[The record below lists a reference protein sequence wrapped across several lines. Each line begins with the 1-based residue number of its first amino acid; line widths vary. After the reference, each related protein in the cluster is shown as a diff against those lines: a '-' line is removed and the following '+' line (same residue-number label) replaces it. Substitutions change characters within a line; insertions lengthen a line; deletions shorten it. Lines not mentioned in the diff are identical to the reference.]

1 MHERMLVVDDNPT
14 NREILQEMFEEDYSL
29 LVAANGA
36 AALKLAARHN
46 PRVVLLDVM
55 LPDLDGNEVCRR
67 LRNMPGMARSKIIM
81 VSAKAMPSECAE
93 GHSAGADA
101 YITKPFD
108 DVEVMAIVRN
118 RMSNAHAE

>member
-1 MHERMLVVDDNPT
+1 MHERMLIVDDNAT
-14 NREILQEMFEEDYSL
+14 NREILQEIFEQDYSI
-29 LVAANGA
+29 LVATNGA
-36 AALKLAARHN
+36 GALKLAGRYH

-67 LRNMPGMARSKIIM
+67 LRNMPGMARSRIIM

-93 GHSAGADA
+93 GYSAGADA

-108 DVEVMAIVRN
+108 EVEVMAIVRN
-118 RMSNAHAE
+118 PTSALLAE